1 MWRDIFID
9 NSENILK
16 VLDSFS
22 NNLEEMKQAIKEKNG
37 DKLIK
42 IFSATKEFRKDV
54 IKAGQDTA
62 KPDFGRKKN

>member
-16 VLDSFS
+16 ALDNFVI
-22 NNLEEMKQAIKEKNG
+22 NLEELKKAIIDKNG

-42 IFSATKEFRKDV
+42 LFSATKEVRKE
-54 IKAGQDTA
+54 IIEAGQDTK
-62 KPDFGRKKN
+62 KPNFGREKN